1 MFVLFSM
8 LGSAARV
15 FNRSDDYGLSDF
27 VNDCWKNFV
36 CCVVDSEHRDD
47 RCCALT
53 TVDPNGVDYCDC
65 GHVNEADMDSP
76 HTRQRHQIER
86 WIRKLLFIGII
97 VWGLIGVFA
106 VINPT
111 AIMFNVVVDQE
122 YRDHLQE
129 GKTLKESALEH
140 RLQMEEKKKEEELG
154 ANVIT
159 NFLNELLRSDKA
171 NEKDKTAV
179 MHVLE
184 LASEK
189 MSAANCEVVV
199 VTAPIKVYGAS
210 CLFYALLC
218 MVLLSEDITMRTSV
232 SSAHLM
238 WYTCGIVGY
247 ALATAGH
254 GRTME
259 SSTFTFFML
268 AANCLLAVA
277 WFVVRERILRY
288 NTTAHAPEPTK
299 PV

>member
-1 MFVLFSM
+1 M
-8 LGSAARV
+8 LGSLARV
-15 FNRSDDYGLSDF
+15 ASRSDDYGIFDF
-27 VNDCWKNFV
+27 FRDFLKNCV
-36 CCVVDSEHRDD
+36 CCVVDSEHRNE

-53 TVDPNGVDYCDC
+53 TVDPNGYDYFDC
-65 GHVNEADMDSP
+65 GHVNEADMESP
-76 HTRQRHQIER
+76 HVHQRRQIER
-86 WIRKLLFIGII
+86 WIRRLLFFGLL
-97 VWGLIGVFA
+97 VWGLVGVFA

-111 AIMFNVVVDQE
+111 MVMFNVVVDE
-122 YRDHLQE
+122 DYRNHLDE
-129 GKTLKESALEH
+129 GKALKESALEH

-189 MSAANCEVVV
+189 MASAHCEAVVI
-199 VTAPIKVYGAS
+199 TAPIKVYGAS

-218 MVLLSEDITMRTSV
+218 MILLAEDIQLRTGTT
-232 SSAHLM
+232 SAHLA
-238 WYTCGIVGY
+238 WYVCGIIGY

-259 SSTFTFFML
+259 SSTFTFCML
-268 AANCLLAVA
+268 ALNSIMAVA
-277 WFVVRERILRY
+277 WFVARERIMRH
-288 NTTAHAPEPTK
+288 TALMAADVPQTK
-299 PV
+299 PL

>member
-1 MFVLFSM
+1 MFA
-8 LGSAARV
+8 SAARV
-15 FNRSDDYGLSDF
+15 LTRGDDYGLSDF
-27 VNDCWKNFV
+27 ITDCTKNCV
-36 CCVVDSEHRDD
+36 CCVVDGEHRDD

-53 TVDPNGVDYCDC
+53 TVDPNGLDYCDC
-65 GHVNEADMDSP
+65 GHVNESSMESP
-76 HTRQRHQIER
+76 ATYQRHQIQR
-86 WIRKLLFIGII
+86 WVRKLLFIGIL
-97 VWGLIGVFA
+97 VWGLIGAFA
-106 VINPT
+106 MINPT
-111 AIMFNVVVDQE
+111 AIMFNVVVDEE
-122 YRDHLQE
+122 YRSHLEE
-129 GKTLKESALEH
+129 GKNLKESALEH
-140 RLQMEEKKKEEELG
+140 RLQLEEKKKEEELG

-189 MSAANCEVVV
+189 MSSAHCEAIV

-218 MVLLSEDITMRTSV
+218 MVLLVEEIPMRTSV
-232 SSAHLM
+232 SSAHLT
-238 WYTCGIVGY
+238 WYTCGIIGY

-268 AANCLLAVA
+268 GSNCLLAVA
-277 WFVVRERILRY
+277 WFVIRERIMRY
-288 NTTAHAPEPTK
+288 NLTVPSQETTKQPA
-299 PV
+299 